1 MKRTLLRRGHRR
13 SWDRIAREA
22 VSAQEKRTG
31 EISLRG
37 FRAPEGRAPN
47 PRPSCALLCL
57 NEQVGAVMV
66 HPRIFPLTTPS
77 GDTSISLV

>member
-1 MKRTLLRRGHRR
+1 MKGTLLRRGYRR
-13 SWDRIAREA
+13 SWDMIAREA

-37 FRAPEGRAPN
+37 FRAPEAGRN

-66 HPRIFPLTTPS
+66 HPRIFALTTPS